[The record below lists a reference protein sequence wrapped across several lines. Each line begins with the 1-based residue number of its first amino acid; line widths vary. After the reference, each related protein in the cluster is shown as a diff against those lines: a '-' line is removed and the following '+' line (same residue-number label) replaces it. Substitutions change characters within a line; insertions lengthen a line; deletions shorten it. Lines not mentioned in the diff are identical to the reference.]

1 VHFVLN
7 EKGISSALEAV
18 NAIHKATHNLVTYEC
33 SISHGLR
40 NFLSNS
46 PTSATPGRTSPD
58 SGSSRGVRNGQEH
71 RRNHSASSFANPGR
85 ISPDFGSSRG
95 VRNGQEHRRNHS
107 GSSFGSAMMAKSP
120 RGLFTGAGMASSFP
134 PSINIPGQELFQSSV
149 SPSSAGAPQPTL
161 PEILRHDSS
170 KYFPMMEDHHQQQAP
185 RPLSSSLSS
194 GNMGL
199 TMSSDSSSTVGT
211 PMGAAP
217 RGFDFDLQQHG
228 TTVFTA
234 QYNPHYYHQ
243 ARRGYHNN
251 TNNSGFAPPS
261 SSGEQTLNMNT
272 SSQYSLWK

>member
-1 VHFVLN
+1 VLN
-7 EKGISSALEAV
+7 EKGIASALEAV

-46 PTSATPGRTSPD
+46 PSSTTPGRTSPD
-58 SGSSRGVRNGQEH
+58 SGSSRGVRH
-71 RRNHSASSFANPGR
+71 
-85 ISPDFGSSRG
+85 
-95 VRNGQEHRRNHS
+95 GQEHRRNHS
-107 GSSFGSAMMAKSP
+107 GSSFGAAMMAKSP
-120 RGLFTGAGMASSFP
+120 RGMFTGAGMASSFP
-134 PSINIPGQELFQSSV
+134 PSIHIPGQELFQSSV
-149 SPSSAGAPQPTL
+149 SPSSAGAPQPTF

-170 KYFPMMEDHHQQQAP
+170 KYFPMMEEQHHHQQQAP

-217 RGFDFDLQQHG
+217 RGFDFDLQHG
-228 TTVFTA
+228 TTVFSA
-234 QYNPHYYHQ
+234 QYNSHYYHQ
-243 ARRGYHNN
+243 TRRGYNSN
-251 TNNSGFAPPS
+251 TNNSSGFVPPS
-261 SSGEQTLNMNT
+261 SSGELMLNMNT